1 MHFNPHS
8 YQQVSFTTFKVQ
20 LPLIDIDIQNNTQ
33 FTTLY
38 LHISIPNK
46 FLLPHIECKLFI
58 ILILSADF
66 GLARKYGLPQKPMT
80 PTVVTLW

>member
-20 LPLIDIDIQNNTQ
+20 LPLINWHWYTKQYTIY
-33 FTTLY
+33 F

>member
-20 LPLIDIDIQNNTQ
+20 LPLIDTDIQNNTQ
-33 FTTLY
+33 FTTY
-38 LHISIPNK
+38 IYQFQTN
-46 FLLPHIECKLFI
+46 FCKLFV